1 MPSFSANTEGGDYSS
16 SSTTSKVVR
25 VQRAARS
32 ESGQPAARTSPLSPP
47 LKLNCATERMKV
59 SMAAFFLLILILT
72 TTSALGSQ
80 PRIPESVNS
89 SPTCCLR
96 YHEKVLPRKLVLGY
110 RRALN
115 CYLPAIIFITKKKRE
130 ICANPKNKWVQEYI
144 EDPNLRLLPPGNSG
158 RVKTIRS

>member
-1 MPSFSANTEGGDYSS
+1 MVLPSKAECNRWEMEVGSRGLPLCLLDSAFH
-16 SSTTSKVVR
+16 VIP
-25 VQRAARS
+25 
-32 ESGQPAARTSPLSPP
+32 SG
-47 LKLNCATERMKV
+47 
-59 SMAAFFLLILILT
+59 
-72 TTSALGSQ
+72 
-80 PRIPESVNS
+80 IPESVNS

>member
-1 MPSFSANTEGGDYSS
+1 
-16 SSTTSKVVR
+16 
-25 VQRAARS
+25 
-32 ESGQPAARTSPLSPP
+32 
-47 LKLNCATERMKV
+47 MKV